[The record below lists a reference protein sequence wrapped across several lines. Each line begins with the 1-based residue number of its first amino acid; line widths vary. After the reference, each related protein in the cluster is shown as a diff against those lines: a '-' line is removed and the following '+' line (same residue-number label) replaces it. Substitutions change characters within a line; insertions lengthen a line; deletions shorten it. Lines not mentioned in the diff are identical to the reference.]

1 MKAQLEIAIAGHA
14 SQSHPI
20 ERRVVVG
27 AGPGADVVVTAPG
40 VEAQHFRLVLTPRQL
55 ELRLAPGARPLRYEG
70 KPFSGG
76 RIAYERDFYL
86 EHVRFNCRAPVRNT
100 PRARWPW
107 LLAFAAASA
116 GGGAVLAGTTDA
128 AHEPTREDGV
138 ELFGDDSSCPEQEP
152 TAARRHAQ
160 RSEHAAQAKLERR
173 RYDPHDGVAAGRL
186 YAEAAACFATAGD
199 EAERERSERMGD
211 AVRTRVM
218 EELRAAQIRLRAAL
232 GDEQHAW
239 ALEEIMGLRR
249 LLRGEAQQYARW
261 LGEKERE
268 LRGMMG
274 AKR

>member
-1 MKAQLEIAIAGHA
+1 MRTQLEIAIAGRA

-20 ERRVVVG
+20 ERSVVIG

-40 VEAQHFRLVLTPRQL
+40 VEAQHFRLVLGSRQL
-55 ELRLAPGARPLRYEG
+55 ELRLAPGVRPLRYEG

-86 EHVRFNCRAPVRNT
+86 EHVRFNCRAPERS

-107 LLAFAAASA
+107 LMAFAAASA
-116 GGGAVLAGTTDA
+116 GAGAVLAGSSGA
-128 AHEPTREDGV
+128 AREPAREDDV
-138 ELFGDDSSCPEQEP
+138 VLFGGNSSCPEPEP
-152 TAARRHAQ
+152 SAARRHAE
-160 RSEHAAQAKLERR
+160 RSERAALAKLERR

-186 YAEAAACFATAGD
+186 YAEAAACFATASD
-199 EAERERSERMGD
+199 QAERERSERVGD
-211 AVRTRVM
+211 EVRTRVT

-232 GDEQHAW
+232 GDEQHAR
-239 ALEEIMGLRR
+239 ALEEIAGLRR
-249 LLRGEAQQYARW
+249 LLRGEAQPYARW

-268 LRGMMG
+268 LRGIMG